1 MKVVTRKKFLLFAGL
16 EFAAILITILAFAII
31 KLRPLASV
39 VAATPFIL
47 VGLYIIRELWRT
59 HRPLQFATFYMAIL
73 HVALTTII
81 GAQRVLFWD
90 LPLEQILL
98 FDIPLPVFHKV
109 AQTCFWILIAATYV
123 DMYRELK
130 KAELRPNPA

>member
-1 MKVVTRKKFLLFAGL
+1 MKTVTRKKFLLFAGL
-16 EFAAILITILAFAII
+16 EFSAILITILAFALI
-31 KLRPLASV
+31 KSRPMASV

-47 VGLYIIRELWRT
+47 IGLYIIRELWRT
-59 HRPLQFATFYMAIL
+59 HRPQQFATFYLAII
-73 HVALTTII
+73 HVLLTTIV

-109 AQTCFWILIAATYV
+109 SQACFWMLIAATYI
-123 DMYRELK
+123 DMYRELRK
-130 KAELRPNPA
+130 TGLQPNPA